1 VVTGASSGLGAA
13 YAASLA
19 ARGHPLLLVARREE
33 RLRALAR
40 RLAAAHGVEARWAVC
55 DLATAEG
62 RAACRAAVDGAGP
75 QYPPEIV
82 VANAGFGTRGA
93 FAELDRERE
102 VDEVQ
107 LNCVAVL
114 DLARHTLPALLAR
127 GRGALVV
134 VSSAA
139 AFQPVPYTATYA
151 ATKVFELHLAEA
163 LAEEV
168 RGSGVRVIAVCP
180 GPTDTEFATG
190 AVKGAIRIPLD
201 RPEVVVEATWRAL
214 AAGRSRVRTGWIARL
229 SGPAARLAPRRLVV
243 RAAGIAHRP
252 R

>member
-19 ARGHPLLLVARREE
+19 ARRHPLLLVARREE
-33 RLRALAR
+33 RLRALAG

-75 QYPPEIV
+75 PPEIV

-102 VDEVQ
+102 VAEVE

-180 GPTDTEFATG
+180 GPTDTEFGTG
-190 AVKGAIRIPLD
+190 VAKAPIRIPLD
-201 RPEVVVEATWRAL
+201 RPEDVVEATWRAL